1 MKASLVAATGLGFAA
16 VLTSA
21 LAIGQDAAKP
31 KAAALAPAAGGSAE
45 LKDLRAKASYSI
57 GLNIG
62 NSMKAEGIDI
72 DPDLLAKGIKDIL
85 SGAKPLLSEAEIQAV
100 AKEFSAEQQA
110 KKNMVAKSAAEKN
123 KKEGEAFL
131 AANKTKPGVIT
142 TKSGLQYKVI
152 KEGTGPMPT
161 ATSTVKAHYR
171 GTLIDGKQFDSSYDR
186 GEPLELPVNGVI
198 AGWTEALKLMKVGS
212 KWQLFIPSDLA
223 YGANPRPGGPIGP
236 DAVLLFDLE
245 LLGVK

>member
-1 MKASLVAATGLGFAA
+1 MKASLVAAAGLGFAA
-16 VLTSA
+16 VLTSTPA
-21 LAIGQDAAKP
+21 LAQDAP
-31 KAAALAPAAGGSAE
+31 KAKAPAAPASAE

-72 DPDLLAKGIKDIL
+72 DPDLIAKGIKDIL
-85 SGAKPLLSEAEIQAV
+85 SGAKPLMSEAEIQAV
-100 AKEFSAEQQA
+100 AKEFSTQQMA
-110 KKNMVAKSAAEKN
+110 KKQVVAQNA
-123 KKEGEAFL
+123 KKVGEAFL
-131 AANKTKPGVIT
+131 AANKSKPGVVT

-152 KEGTGPMPT
+152 KEGTGAVPT
-161 ATSTVKAHYR
+161 ATSTVTAHYR
-171 GTLIDGKQFDSSYDR
+171 GTLIDGTEFDSSYKRDA
-186 GEPLELPVNGVI
+186 PIELPVNGVI

-236 DAVLLFDLE
+236 DAALLFDLE